1 LTQTFSA
8 EFSKLL
14 PRLDDNLDER
24 YAAAPLCAARSG
36 RRNALPKGISIQE
49 GSCMSASRLR
59 VYYGPEQVA
68 TEDSTTAT
76 IPLRETVSLPLGEV
90 LPLLMDAVKNRRQ
103 WVGDFFDD
111 EIMISS
117 DLYEVLLAYQHFR
130 RPSA

>member
-1 LTQTFSA
+1 
-8 EFSKLL
+8 
-14 PRLDDNLDER
+14 
-24 YAAAPLCAARSG
+24 
-36 RRNALPKGISIQE
+36 
-49 GSCMSASRLR
+49 MSASRLR
-59 VYYGPEQVA
+59 VYYGPEEVA
-68 TEDSTTAT
+68 GEGSTTST

-111 EIMISS
+111 EITISS